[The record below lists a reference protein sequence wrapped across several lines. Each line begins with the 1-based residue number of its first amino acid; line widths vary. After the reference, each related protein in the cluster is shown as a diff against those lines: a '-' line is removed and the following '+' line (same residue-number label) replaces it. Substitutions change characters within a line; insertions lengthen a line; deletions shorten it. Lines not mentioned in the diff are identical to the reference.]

1 MNAHRAINGWL
12 SAMLLLVLPGIA
24 VIFWTFGQMQDT
36 AQGRRI
42 SGEQETHATQFL
54 SNLNNAES
62 GQRGYILTGEAAY
75 LLQYQTARDTL
86 PQSLAQLSG
95 SMTTSAAQ
103 QRLDASAPLLQ
114 ATLKELDR
122 SINLRRSNDTIGA
135 VALVGSGEEMK
146 LMDALQR
153 EMADFLVIE
162 GETHSRF
169 DAAYKTNLRNM
180 YLGIVAESAL
190 ALLYA
195 LYVAFSIARNERQRL
210 SQMLHMETEH
220 RLKVQI
226 ASNAQLQQSNI
237 TLRHSES
244 KLAVTLSSIG
254 DAVIATDAHARITL
268 INPVAQRLT
277 GWTEDEAQGRTMEDL
292 FHLVQKHTRA
302 VVFNPVEAVL
312 RTGVPQALTNHTVL
326 IRQDGREFDIADSC
340 APIRDPNDQ
349 VVGAVLVFRDVTKE
363 HVAQQALHDSSALLQ
378 TIFNTV
384 ADGIVTVHAEGSRIE
399 SVNRAIETM
408 FGYSAAELNGLSLG
422 LLLPELDQALHNW
435 SLSHYAAVEVTRVD
449 GMGREVIGRRKNGT
463 TFSLEITVSDMVL
476 RGQHYFTGILRDIT
490 PRKQAEEALFKADAL
505 QSAIFNSANFSS
517 IATDAK
523 GVIQIFNVGAE
534 RMLGYAAIDVLNQIT
549 PADISDPQE
558 VVVRARALSAELDT
572 LIAPGFD
579 ALVFK
584 ASRGIED
591 IYELTYIRKDGSR
604 FPAVVSV
611 TALRDATDAIIGY
624 LLIGTD
630 NTARKAVDAE
640 RMRLDQVLQDKNA
653 ELQMAR
659 VEADKANQAKSDF
672 LSSMSHELRSPL
684 NAILGF
690 AQLMETG
697 LPLPTTPQMASINH
711 ILRAGWYLLDLI
723 NEVLDLSLI
732 ESGKLSL
739 SIEPISLPEIL
750 ADCHSL
756 IQPLADKQGISLNF
770 PVIHGVPFVAGD
782 RTRVKQVLINL
793 LSNAIKYNREGG
805 NVQVSCNEKPN
816 AILRICVRDSGNGL
830 SPDMIAQLFQ
840 PFNRLGQEAS
850 AGEGTG
856 IGLVVSKRL
865 MQLMGGEI
873 GMSSSVGVGSM
884 FWIELTLTATPQ
896 LMHNSPQPSA
906 VRTALGPMDGDQRTL
921 LYVEDNQANMD
932 LAEQL
937 IARRPDMRL
946 LGAGDGM
953 HGVLMARQHLPNLIL
968 MDINLP
974 GISGLQ
980 ALRMLREDPRTRHI
994 PVLALSA
1001 NALPRDIE
1009 RGLEAGFFRYLT
1021 KPVRVAEFMEALDMG
1036 LVLADE
1042 VSRAQ

>member
-12 SAMLLLVLPGIA
+12 GAMLLLVLPGVA
-24 VIFWTFGQMQDT
+24 VIFWTFGQMEDA
-36 AQGRRI
+36 AQGRRM
-42 SGEQETHATQFL
+42 SGEQETRATHFL
-54 SNLNNAES
+54 SDLNDAES
-62 GQRGYILTGEAAY
+62 GQRGYVLTGDVAY
-75 LLQYQTARDTL
+75 LLPYLKVRDTL
-86 PQSLAQLSG
+86 LQSLAQLSG
-95 SMTTSAAQ
+95 SMTTLAAQ
-103 QRLDASAPLLQ
+103 QNLDAAVPLLQ
-114 ATLKELDR
+114 ASLLELDR
-122 SINLRRSNDTIGA
+122 PIDLRRHNDTNGA
-135 VALVGSGEEMK
+135 MAMVANGKGKK
-146 LMDALQR
+146 LMDSLR
-153 EMADFLVIE
+153 GEMAEFLVIE
-162 GETHSRF
+162 GEMHSRF

-180 YLGIVAESAL
+180 YLGIVVESAL
-190 ALLYA
+190 ALFCA
-195 LYVAFSIARNERQRL
+195 IYVAFSLARNERQRSRQL
-210 SQMLHMETEH
+210 LHLETER
-220 RLKVQI
+220 RLEAQS
-226 ASNAQLQQSNI
+226 ASNVQLQHANM
-237 TLRHSES
+237 TLRDSES

-254 DAVIATDAHARITL
+254 DAVIATDASARITL
-268 INPVAQRLT
+268 FNTVAQKLT
-277 GWTEDEAQGRTMEDL
+277 GWNEDEAQDRNMEEL
-292 FHLVQKHTRA
+292 FQLVHKHTRA
-302 VVFNPVEAVL
+302 VVVNPVDAVL
-312 RTGVPQALTNHTVL
+312 RTGVPQPLTNHTVL
-326 IRQDGREFDIADSC
+326 IRHDGREFDIADSC
-340 APIRDPNDQ
+340 APIRGPDDQ

-384 ADGIVTVHAEGSRIE
+384 ADGIVTVHAQGSRIE

-408 FGYSAAELNGLSLG
+408 FGYSAAELDGLSLG
-422 LLLPELDQALHNW
+422 MLLPELDQALHNR
-435 SLSHYAAVEVTRVD
+435 SLSHYAASDVTRAG

-463 TFSLEITVSDMVL
+463 TFSLEIMVSDMVL

-490 PRKQAEEALFKADAL
+490 ARKQAEEALLKAGAL
-505 QSAIFNSANFSS
+505 QNAIFNSANFSS

-534 RMLGYAAIDVLNQIT
+534 RMLGYAAADVLNQIT

-558 VVVRARALSAELDT
+558 VIARARVLSAELDT
-572 LIAPGFD
+572 LIAPGFE

-611 TALRDATDAIIGY
+611 TALRDAADAIIGY

-630 NTARKAVDAE
+630 NTARKAVEAE
-640 RMRLDQVLQDKNA
+640 RLRLDQVLQDKNG
-653 ELQMAR
+653 ELQLAR

-697 LPLPTTPQMASINH
+697 LPQLTTPQMASINH

-750 ADCHSL
+750 EDCHTL
-756 IQPLADKQGISLNF
+756 IQPLADKRGIVLKF
-770 PVIHGVPFVAGD
+770 PAIQGVPFVAGD

-793 LSNAIKYNREGG
+793 LTNAIKYNREGG

-816 AILRICVRDSGNGL
+816 AILRICVQDSGDGL
-830 SPDMIAQLFQ
+830 SPEKIAQLFQ
-840 PFNRLGQEAS
+840 PFNRLGQEGN

-856 IGLVVSKRL
+856 IGLVVCKRL

-873 GMSSSVGVGSM
+873 GMSSRVGEGSM
-884 FWIELTLTATPQ
+884 FWIELTLTVTPQ
-896 LMHNSPQPSA
+896 LPQALPEHDTALAA
-906 VRTALGPMDGDQRTL
+906 VRPVDGDQRTL

-953 HGVLMARQHLPNLIL
+953 HGVLMARQHLPDLIL

-980 ALRMLREDPRTRHI
+980 ALKMLREDPRTRHI

-1021 KPVRVAEFMEALDMG
+1021 KPVKVTEFMDALDMG
-1036 LVLADE
+1036 LKLADE
-1042 VSRAQ
+1042 VSSVH